1 MLLSLLKFSSPFLFS
16 SDQPSGS
23 AQVSF
28 PYCFFSY
35 SLLNKRTSSRKMKS
49 QQILLISEFPL
60 ITPLGLLKF
69 HYFFL
74 LLFLLFIAERF
85 GSTAPYP
92 LRPGYAQSMSLSVFL
107 SGACVGKRP
116 VILAHRCLSGAV
128 VLQLDVVVF
137 FYLDKYAELH
147 CFGHEK
153 FVNFPELQMLH
164 LELSKINEFFM
175 TRVDTS

>member
-1 MLLSLLKFSSPFLFS
+1 
-16 SDQPSGS
+16 
-23 AQVSF
+23 
-28 PYCFFSY
+28 
-35 SLLNKRTSSRKMKS
+35 MKPE
-49 QQILLISEFPL
+49 QILLISECPL
-60 ITPLGLLKF
+60 ITRLGLLGF

-92 LRPGYAQSMSLSVFL
+92 LRPGFVQSMSLSVFL
-107 SGACVGKRP
+107 LRACVGKRP

-137 FYLDKYAELH
+137 FHLDKYAEFSSLH

-153 FVNFPELQMLH
+153 FVNFPDPDASFGA
-164 LELSKINEFFM
+164 LEN
-175 TRVDTS
+175 